1 VRGDELEKAL
11 SFAKRELEQLQ
22 RTAEAEAV
30 RVRCVLLGGRFD

>member
-30 RVRCVLLGGRFD
+30 RRPLRPFRRPF